1 MRKIIALA
9 GIAVVAAA
17 GFALASGAGNSA
29 SAKSGPTIV
38 DVAAS
43 NPDFTTLVAAVQE
56 ANLVE
61 VLDGRRQFTVF
72 APTND
77 AFAELGLNADNV
89 DEVPDDVLTSI
100 LLYHVSPGNR
110 ESTSVVGADR
120 IRTLNGGFLMPAL
133 QGNDLTIE
141 AANSTATVV
150 AADVDASNGVIH
162 VIDTVLLP

>member
-110 ESTSVVGADR
+110 ESTSVADR